1 MPKLLIFAPGE
12 KVIIDKTDNTVSIIG
27 ILGGFNVT
35 TLGEENVV
43 PEGAALPLRWSVLAL
58 WGMGT
63 NDVGKVFE
71 QRLQLLTPGG
81 EIALDMIAAFK
92 GVPAIVNHRI

>member
-27 ILGGFNVT
+27 ILGGFNVP

-43 PEGAALPLRWSVLAL
+43 PEGAALPLRWSLLYGVWVLTML
-58 WGMGT
+58 ERCL
-63 NDVGKVFE
+63 NSDF
-71 QRLQLLTPGG
+71 
-81 EIALDMIAAFK
+81 
-92 GVPAIVNHRI
+92 NC